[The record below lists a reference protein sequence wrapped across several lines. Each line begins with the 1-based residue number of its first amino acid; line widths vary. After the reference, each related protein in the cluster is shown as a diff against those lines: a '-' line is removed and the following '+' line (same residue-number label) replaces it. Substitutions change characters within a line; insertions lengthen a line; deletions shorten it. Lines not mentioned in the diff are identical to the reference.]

1 MKQRFLQIIR
11 DPLWQFVSIIVSL
24 IVTGVVYWLQQP
36 YKELSYDI
44 ISSTPLFS
52 IMEEAQG
59 KVEVLFDGDP
69 VTDAYLLII
78 KLHNSGNKAII
89 SSDYESPIQLNFNE
103 EVSILSAEV
112 IDDTEYSITT
122 TLQVVQNRIKLKPI
136 LINPKESV
144 TIKVIASNYKELN
157 ITARIT
163 NINKIEYK
171 STSRERGKIWLI
183 FTTTIMLVSYS
194 ISFFRINSRRNK
206 PTKRE
211 MIVDTIII
219 LPLLFGLF
227 VLFFG

>member
-59 KVEVLFDGDP
+59 KVEVLFDGEP